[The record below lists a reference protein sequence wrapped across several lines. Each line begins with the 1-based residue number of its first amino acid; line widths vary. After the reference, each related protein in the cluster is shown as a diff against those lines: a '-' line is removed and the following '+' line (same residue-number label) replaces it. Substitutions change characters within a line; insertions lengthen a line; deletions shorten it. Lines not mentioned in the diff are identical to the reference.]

1 MSPGSSV
8 RPSRASSAASPS
20 RRPRT
25 TAPIRPRSITTAR
38 SRTGPAPVPSISV
51 APALAPPDL
60 QGTSVRLA
68 ERCGK
73 VALVCFWRT
82 LCPDCREEL
91 PSVNWRYHVLKQE
104 ALEVLL
110 ASFRESAA
118 PVKRTAAERGYVAP
132 VLLDE
137 SGEVT
142 GKLYGVWGP
151 PTAYFVDRQGQ
162 LLGRLVGPH
171 DWSAPAARKL
181 VEALLAAPP
190 AKR

>member
-1 MSPGSSV
+1 M
-8 RPSRASSAASPS
+8 
-20 RRPRT
+20 
-25 TAPIRPRSITTAR
+25 
-38 SRTGPAPVPSISV
+38 
-51 APALAPPDL
+51 
-60 QGTSVRLA
+60 
-68 ERCGK
+68 
-73 VALVCFWRT
+73 
-82 LCPDCREEL
+82 
-91 PSVNWRYHVLKQE
+91 PSVNRLYQDLKQKG
-104 ALEVLL
+104 LEVLL
-110 ASFRESAA
+110 VSFRESATL
-118 PVKRTAAERGYVAP
+118 VKRTAAERGYVAP

-171 DWSAPAARKL
+171 DWSAPTARKL